1 MAMCSPENKLPS
13 ADIITDASTLYEFPE
28 NSIAV
33 VGAAGR
39 FPRAN
44 NLEELWNLMSTDKSR
59 VEEVPLRKIDIPARS
74 HSRLAQDA
82 NATGEQRCFG
92 NFLDEIDCFDNTFFG
107 ISHKEASAMDP
118 QQRILLET
126 VVEAME
132 SNGYLRRHRRESGD
146 PVGCLLGRD
155 SLSLRKTLP

>member
-92 NFLDEIDCFDNTFFG
+92 NFLDESI
-107 ISHKEASAMDP
+107 ASTIPSLTSATKKP
-118 QQRILLET
+118 ARWTLSS
-126 VVEAME
+126 AY
-132 SNGYLRRHRRESGD
+132 SSRR
-146 PVGCLLGRD
+146 
-155 SLSLRKTLP
+155 